1 MKSRL
6 NVALVL
12 ASALVYQVLPT
23 SVNAASFTYNVDF
36 NSPFGETFTG
46 TIVTD
51 CNSCALAPAD
61 ISSFSFTVSGFSPAS
76 AILNGTIAGPPTI
89 SLSGGVSPLQASP
102 TGITLVAA
110 AGGIETFADHSN
122 SSHLIEFFRNDVAVQ
137 NTVGLETL
145 IASFSVPDNSQIATI
160 SSVPGPIAGA
170 GLPGLILASGGLLGW
185 WRRRK
190 KIA

>member
-23 SVNAASFTYNVDF
+23 SVNAAPFTYNVDF
-36 NSPFGETFTG
+36 NDPFIPAQTFTG

-61 ISSFSFTVSGFSPAS
+61 ISSFSFTVSGFLGPA

-102 TGITLVAA
+102 TGITLAA
-110 AGGIETFADHSN
+110 AGGTETFAN
-122 SSHLIEFFRNDVAVQ
+122 SPHVIQFAPGSVEVF
-137 NTVGLETL
+137 NTVSGVSVEFG
-145 IASFSVPDNSQIATI
+145 FSVPANFQIATI
-160 SSVPGPIAGA
+160 SPVPGPIAGA
-170 GLPGLILASGGLLGW
+170 GLPGLILASGGLFGW
-185 WRRRK
+185 WRRRR